1 MSHQYLT
8 GNGAA
13 AGDFICRRIRLPNDP
28 LIVGI
33 VNNVLGELINTE
45 LYEQF
50 GTMTPDD
57 MRQVFLD
64 MWDVYMSGDYCEV
77 GKIED
82 WSINPTDL
90 PPNRLVC
97 DGSAYQRVD
106 YPRLYELT
114 PPTRILNS
122 DWFEVPDLRNLFVVG
137 SGDEYTLEA
146 KGGAAQITLL
156 ESQMP
161 EHTHTAQPHFHTS
174 PEHAHT
180 SPAHS
185 HTAQPHSHLTQ
196 PHGHWYDKAFP
207 NVDVEGVGVPDPL
220 GLGMPFIPT
229 LSNIVT
235 VVVDPATVTLDSTAA
250 AINPTAATI
259 DPETVTIDI
268 AGGGQEHENR
278 PPYFALL
285 KVIVAS

>member
-1 MSHQYLT
+1 
-8 GNGAA
+8 
-13 AGDFICRRIRLPNDP
+13 
-28 LIVGI
+28 VGI

-82 WSINPTDL
+82 WSINPSDL

-97 DGSAYQRVD
+97 DGSVYQRVD
-106 YPRLYELT
+106 YPRLYDLT
-114 PPTRILNS
+114 PPARILNA

-156 ESQMP
+156 ESHMP

-207 NVDVEGVGVPDPL
+207 NVDVEGPGVPDPL
-220 GLGMPFIPT
+220 GLGLPFIPT

-250 AINPTAATI
+250 AINPTATAI
-259 DPETVTIDI
+259 DPETVTIDN